1 MDQRKKHVREP
12 PSVPFLWELKPGIP
26 KKDWKPEASSSV
38 CNHYLPKIPLKLIA
52 SVPFVWEEK
61 PGIPL
66 PNFSHVSVDYVP
78 PKPNTILFHVASSSG
93 YSLASNYDYDY
104 NNKQSSRDNESITTN
119 LDLEAFS
126 FDAAPSLLANCLV
139 SSAKIS
145 NAIPL
150 HEKSSSEHDCDQL
163 ETPSSPASSETDS
176 DTSSYATGRSSP
188 TGSAILECLF
198 PLRTPTK
205 SSFLERDGN
214 STKVLSSSALEQKG
228 KDFGSEDCPSDMVRR
243 PATLGELIMMSR
255 RRSYVRKANQIGK
268 WDPPKVIVLHSTHY
282 TTSLFITF
290 YFLVSIQ

>member
-12 PSVPFLWELKPGIP
+12 PSVPFLWELMPGIP

-78 PKPNTILFHVASSSG
+78 PKPSTILFHVASSSG

-104 NNKQSSRDNESITTN
+104 NNKQSSRDSQSITTN

-176 DTSSYATGRSSP
+176 DTSSYATG
-188 TGSAILECLF
+188 
-198 PLRTPTK
+198 
-205 SSFLERDGN
+205 
-214 STKVLSSSALEQKG
+214 ALEQKG

-255 RRSYVRKANQIGK
+255 RGSYVRKANQIGK
-268 WDPPKVIVLHSTHY
+268 WDPPKIMRKTGRKQAFGCFSMVTSSSVIEGLLKKKY
-282 TTSLFITF
+282 PKLKLI
-290 YFLVSIQ
+290 